1 MNGQKDGSMVDKILF
16 ISIFKE
22 GYGGGEGRV
31 AWEMARWFS
40 KHYDVVMLCPGEKTG
55 LVEDETGFKEFHVR
69 SSGEK
74 NLYLP
79 LLNAIEVKR
88 IYDFLED
95 FHPDVIHMHDPA
107 LLDVIGQLW
116 AKYSRVPVFYTAHI
130 LPDRALDF
138 GATEISSLLDT
149 PINDGLVKR
158 YLRNFYQQCDA
169 VIGLNQ
175 ITAAKI
181 RKFGY
186 RGRIF
191 QIPNGRDLAMYHS
204 EECADINENEKR
216 LTFVGSL
223 GKRKN
228 QEFLIEAMQYLP
240 AAYHLQLVGVP
251 LDVSYQRE
259 LEKQVNKLGVKVSF
273 LGQLSQQEVAGVLA
287 NSHAF
292 VSASKM
298 EVQSLAIIEALASGS
313 PVIGLGNETVDELVD
328 ESNGICLSNDA
339 SAREFAAAV
348 RSVCERPQ
356 VEYRKL
362 CQNAYSRVSAL
373 DWSCV
378 MKKTI
383 QSYETVLALQLG
395 KTSISAIKIYR
406 QFISHIPSRRLRNE
420 IVKLVTHLPGLPR
433 KRIALPIK
441 ALSIAMLNMSVSV
454 FGYYLLKI
462 GLGLKRLFKKE

>member
-1 MNGQKDGSMVDKILF
+1 MVEKILF

-31 AWEMARWFS
+31 AYEMARWFS
-40 KHYDVVMLCPGEKTG
+40 KHYDVVMLCPGKKTG

-88 IYDFLED
+88 IFDFLGK
-95 FHPDVIHMHDPA
+95 FKPDVIHMHDPA

-116 AKYSRVPVFYTAHI
+116 ARYSRVPVFYTAHI

-138 GATEISSLLDT
+138 GATEISSLLNT

-175 ITAAKI
+175 ITATKI

-191 QIPNGRDLAMYHS
+191 QIPNGRDLALYKSDDCPDISS
-204 EECADINENEKR
+204 EEKR

-228 QEFLIEAMQYLP
+228 QEFLIEAMSYLP
-240 AAYHLQLVGVP
+240 ENYHLQLVGVP
-251 LDVSYQRE
+251 LDASYQKA
-259 LEKQVNKLGVKVSF
+259 LEKQVRKLKVKVSF
-273 LGQLSQQEVAGVLA
+273 LGQLSQQEVAMVLA
-287 NSHAF
+287 DSHVF

-313 PVIGLGNETVDELVD
+313 PVVGLGNETVDELVD
-328 ESNGICLSNDA
+328 ESNGVRLPNDA
-339 SAREFAAAV
+339 SAKDFAAAV
-348 RSVCERPQ
+348 SSVCERPAGAYN
-356 VEYRKL
+356 EL
-362 CQNAYSRVSAL
+362 CCNSHSRVAKL

-378 MKKTI
+378 MERTI
-383 QSYETVLALQLG
+383 QCYETVLALQLG
-395 KTSISAIKIYR
+395 KTSISGIKIYR

-420 IVKLVTHLPGLPR
+420 IVKLVAHLPGLPR
-433 KRIALPIK
+433 KRIALPVK

-454 FGYYLLKI
+454 FGYYLLKFWM
-462 GLGLKRLFKKE
+462 GLKRLFTKKQ

>member
-1 MNGQKDGSMVDKILF
+1 MVEKILF

-31 AWEMARWFS
+31 AYEMARWFS

-55 LVEDETGFKEFHVR
+55 LIEDETGFKEFHVR
-69 SSGEK
+69 SSGDK

-88 IYDFLED
+88 IYDFLEE
-95 FHPDVIHMHDPA
+95 FKPDVIHMHDPA

-116 AKYSRVPVFYTAHI
+116 ARYSRVPVFYTAHI

-138 GATEISSLLDT
+138 GATEISSLLNT

-175 ITAAKI
+175 ITVTKI
-181 RKFGY
+181 RNFGY

-191 QIPNGRDLAMYHS
+191 QIPNGRDLALYHNKK
-204 EECADINENEKR
+204 CADIKENEKR

-228 QEFLIEAMQYLP
+228 QAFLIEAMQYLP

-251 LDVSYQRE
+251 LDASYQRE
-259 LEKQVNKLGVKVSF
+259 LEKQVKKLGVKVSF

-287 NSHAF
+287 KSHAF

-328 ESNGICLSNDA
+328 ESNGMRLPNDA
-339 SAREFAAAV
+339 TPAEFAAAV
-348 RSVCERPQ
+348 RSVCERPPAAYKQ
-356 VEYRKL
+356 L
-362 CQNAYSRVSAL
+362 CRNAYARVSAL

-378 MKKTI
+378 MEKTV
-383 QSYETVLALQLG
+383 QCYETVVALQSG
-395 KTSISAIKIYR
+395 RTSISGIKIYR
-406 QFISHIPSRRLRNE
+406 RFIFNIPSRRLRNE
-420 IVKLVTHLPGLPR
+420 IIKLVAHLPGLPK
-433 KRIALPIK
+433 KRLALPVR

-454 FGYYLLKI
+454 FGYYLLK
-462 GLGLKRLFKKE
+462 LWMGLKRLLKKQQ